1 MTDATLL
8 SGGQRASLR
17 LERHLVDPPEVVW
30 DAITDRDQL
39 LSWFPC
45 DVEVVGGT
53 WKVGASIVF
62 RFSPEIIDVTLHGQV
77 LAVDEPRLLSYSW
90 GEETLRFDLSAE
102 GTGTLLVL
110 TDELPPGI
118 AARNAAG
125 WEQCLARLA
134 RRQSPEDP
142 GWKVS
147 FDKYAAEFTP
157 LLGPQEG
164 PPPGHKVVT

>member
-1 MTDATLL
+1 MTEVTLL

-30 DAITDRDQL
+30 GALTDRDQL
-39 LSWFPC
+39 RSWFPC

-53 WKVGASIVF
+53 WRVGAAIVF
-62 RFSPEIIDVTLHGQV
+62 RFSPEVIDMTLKGRV
-77 LAVDEPRLLSYSW
+77 LAVDEPTLLSFSW

-102 GTGTLLVL
+102 GTGTLMIL

-125 WEQCLARLA
+125 WEECLARLA
-134 RRQSPEDP
+134 SQQPAEEP
-142 GWKVS
+142 GWKES
-147 FDKYAAEFTP
+147 FDRYVAEFSP
-157 LLGPQEG
+157 LLGPQDG
-164 PPPGHKVVT
+164 PPSGHKVVK

>member
-1 MTDATLL
+1 MTEATLL

-17 LERHLVDPPEVVW
+17 LERRLVDPPGVVW
-30 DAITDRDQL
+30 GALTDRDQL

-53 WKVGASIVF
+53 WKVGAAIVF
-62 RFSPEIIDVTLHGQV
+62 RFSPEVLDMTLHGHV
-77 LAVDEPRLLSYSW
+77 LAVDEPTLLSFSW
-90 GEETLRFDLSAE
+90 GDETLRFDLSAE
-102 GTGTLLVL
+102 GTGTLMVL
-110 TDELPPGI
+110 TDELPPRI

-134 RRQSPEDP
+134 RQQPSEEPSWRA
-142 GWKVS
+142 S
-147 FDKYAAEFTP
+147 FDRYVAEFSP
-157 LLGPQEG
+157 RLGPQDG